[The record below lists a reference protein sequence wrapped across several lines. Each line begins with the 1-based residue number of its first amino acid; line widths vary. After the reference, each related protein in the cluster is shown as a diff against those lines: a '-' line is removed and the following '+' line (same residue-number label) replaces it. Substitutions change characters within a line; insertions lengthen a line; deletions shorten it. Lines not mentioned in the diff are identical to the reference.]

1 MRDEWRMAVREP
13 FVVDDESTPPTGS
26 EHDEAPLVAV
36 VSIVAVAAM
45 ALATIG
51 AMIGGCSLSPDGG
64 TILGAAALALL
75 LAFAGTCVVTYQRR
89 TWSHAAT
96 TFTCI
101 ALVFVVVGFA
111 DRTSE
116 ANRLAETGSACRTDF
131 DGD

>member
-1 MRDEWRMAVREP
+1 MAVREP
-13 FVVDDESTPPTGS
+13 FVVHDESTPPAEG

-51 AMIGGCSLSPDGG
+51 AMVGGCSLSPDGG
-64 TILGAAALALL
+64 LILGAGALALL
-75 LAFAGTCVVTYQRR
+75 VAFAGTCVVTYQRR

-116 ANRLAETGSACRTDF
+116 VSRLVETGSACRTEF